1 MSPPASHRPP
11 ATDALERD
19 RLEQRERADRL
30 QQSMDRLIDQAA
42 RQADELA
49 AIRKMLR
56 RREAQLAKSE
66 AECRRLRRRLGLDD
80 P

>member
-30 QQSMDRLIDQAA
+30 QESMDRLIDKAA

-66 AECRRLRRRLGLDD
+66 A
-80 P
+80 